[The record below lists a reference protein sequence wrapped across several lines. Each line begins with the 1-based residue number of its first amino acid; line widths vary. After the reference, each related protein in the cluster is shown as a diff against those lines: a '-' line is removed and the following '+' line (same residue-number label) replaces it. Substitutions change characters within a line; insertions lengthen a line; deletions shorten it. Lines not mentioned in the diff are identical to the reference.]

1 MKTLPVAQATVTA
14 FLGASSGPSG
24 TWGLSRLA
32 PSSSCRETASPFLA
46 SSSHHRR
53 RSSSSVRMM
62 HEVLTE
68 VSPELVMQLA
78 GCAVMVGAGKMLQ
91 VKEEEEGIEPAAPWA
106 LEEEGAEKGVDLYR
120 DTAVRYFGYANEVG
134 EAFRPLVPA
143 PLVTFSYLVA
153 FCYIAADSYSQ
164 GAKVVDPSS
173 GGGWKKPSVLAS
185 IDSLLFQ
192 FMASVIFPSFT
203 INRWVTFFGT
213 VLSELPEEQFSNVS
227 TEVLQYL
234 PTATGLI
241 LIPIICAPLD
251 VLTHRLLDNSFRSV
265 SETIL
270 AKDR

>member
-1 MKTLPVAQATVTA
+1 
-14 FLGASSGPSG
+14 
-24 TWGLSRLA
+24 
-32 PSSSCRETASPFLA
+32 
-46 SSSHHRR
+46 
-53 RSSSSVRMM
+53 MM
-62 HEVLTE
+62 HEALTE

-78 GCAVMVGAGKMLQ
+78 GCAVMVGTGKVMQ

-106 LEEEGAEKGVDLYR
+106 LEGEGEGAEKAVDLYR

-143 PLVTFSYLVA
+143 PMVTFSYLVA
-153 FCYIAADSYSQ
+153 FAYIAADSYSQ

-203 INRWVTFFGT
+203 INRWVTFLGT
-213 VLSELPEEQFSNVS
+213 ALSELPQEQFANVP

-234 PTATGLI
+234 PTATGLF
-241 LIPIICAPLD
+241 LIPLICGPLD
-251 VLTHRLLDNSFRSV
+251 VLTHRLLDSSFRSV